1 MSVLKNENISV
12 AKSSRY
18 DYRIDGFV
26 GRWSV
31 CRHVGGLAVGGRFDG
46 GQWVYGFNKSR

>member
-1 MSVLKNENISV
+1 MNVLKNENLSV
-12 AKSSRY
+12 AKSFIY
-18 DYRIDGFV
+18 DCRIDGFV

-31 CRHVGGLAVGGRFDG
+31 DRYVGGLAVGSRFDG